1 MSYKY
6 ERQHGIK
13 DCGVTCLYNIIKYY
27 NGNISMSKL
36 RRLTKT
42 NENGTNVYNI
52 VNASNSL
59 GLKAEAYKCE
69 FNDLSNV
76 KLPIIAHIKLDNKFD
91 HFVILEKINNEKI
104 IKLLLVFQQR
114 LLLLS

>member
-42 NENGTNVYNI
+42 N
-52 VNASNSL
+52 
-59 GLKAEAYKCE
+59 
-69 FNDLSNV
+69 
-76 KLPIIAHIKLDNKFD
+76 
-91 HFVILEKINNEKI
+91 
-104 IKLLLVFQQR
+104 
-114 LLLLS
+114 